1 MSDTDICP
9 QLFRLGRAVSG
20 DAPWVAKVIA
30 AAIGGGRA
38 TAADLEQLHASPDAT
53 AAAVSGLDQATFEHF
68 VAEHAHRYRQ
78 IRLWKCPRITDF
90 TPLEDLPE
98 LEVLDIYW
106 NQRCTRLWDL
116 SKNPRLRALGLS
128 DIRRVD
134 DLSALA
140 DAAALT
146 EMHLGDAINDVS
158 TYTTLDPLTGLVGLQ
173 RLWLVPKAITDGRIQ
188 PLAGLTGLLELRCSM
203 RLFTTEQYA
212 WLRAHLGDHV
222 RSDALDGVIRM
233 HHSLG
238 EHDVMVA
245 GKRKPFLNST
255 TQAARVAK
263 YEAAYA
269 RLVATFRADPNL
281 EP

>member
-1 MSDTDICP
+1 LSDTDICP
-9 QLFRLGRAVSG
+9 QLFRLGRAVRDG
-20 DAPWVAKVIA
+20 APWVANVIA
-30 AAIGGGRA
+30 AEIGGGRV
-38 TAADLEQLHASPDAT
+38 TAADLEQLHATPDAT

-78 IRLWKCPRITDF
+78 IRLWKCPRITDL
-90 TPLEDLPE
+90 TPLEDLHG

-106 NQRCTRLWDL
+106 NQRSTRLWDL
-116 SKNPRLRALGLS
+116 SKTPRLRALALS
-128 DIRRVD
+128 DIRRLH

-140 DAAALT
+140 DGTALT
-146 EMHLGDAINDVS
+146 EMHLGDAVNDVS
-158 TYTTLDPLTGLVGLQ
+158 TYTTLDPLTGLAGLQ
-173 RLWLVPKAITDGRIQ
+173 RLWLVPKAIIDSRIQ
-188 PLAGLTGLLELRCSM
+188 PLAGLTGLLALRCSL

-212 WLRAHLGDHV
+212 WLRAHLGAHV

-233 HHSLG
+233 PHSLG

-255 TQAARVAK
+255 AQAARVAK

-269 RLVATFRADPNL
+269 LLIATFRADPDL